1 MHPLLGRRG
10 ALGLYLLFWTLL
22 SGLAILLACRPW
34 LGWLEALAMTGP
46 LSVTN
51 AFIGL
56 SAWYL
61 NRSYSL
67 RHTGLAKLAGVA
79 ILAALVSSLLWVSFG
94 FLWASLLAGLPP
106 LGAAQRHFGEFGPLL
121 FGIGALLY
129 LLALGLHYLLA
140 ATEESEETAR
150 LALQLQAQ
158 AREAELRA
166 LKAQLHPHFLF
177 NSLNSISA
185 LALARPAE
193 ARRMCLQ
200 LADFLRRS
208 LDLGARQYLGLR
220 DELDLVRTYLAIE
233 EVRFQPRLRFSETVA
248 EECLDYQVPALILQ
262 PLVENAIVHGIA
274 RLPGEGAVSLWVSL
288 AVGSLIIR
296 VENDFDPETPPS
308 RRSGRGTAMVRE
320 RVRSLYGGAGRLDL
334 ATRDRRFVATLVLPA
349 RRSEEEKPQ

>member
-1 MHPLLGRRG
+1 MHPLLSRRG
-10 ALGLYLLFWTLL
+10 ALGLYLLIWTLL

-46 LSVTN
+46 MAVTN

-67 RHTGLAKLAGVA
+67 RHTSLAKLAGVA
-79 ILAALVSSLLWVSFG
+79 CLAAVVSSLLWVSIG
-94 FLWASLLAGLPP
+94 FLWANLLAELPP
-106 LGAAQRHFGEFGPLL
+106 LGDAQRHFGAIGPLL
-121 FGIGALLY
+121 LGIGALLY

-140 ATEESEETAR
+140 AMEESEEAAR

-158 AREAELRA
+158 TREAELRA
-166 LKAQLHPHFLF
+166 IKAQLHPHFLF

-185 LALARPAE
+185 LALPQPAE

-200 LADFLRRS
+200 LADFLRQS
-208 LDLGARQYLGLR
+208 LDLGARQYLSLR
-220 DELDLVRTYLAIE
+220 EELNLVRAYLAIE
-233 EVRFQPRLRFSETVA
+233 QVRFQPRLRVSETIGD
-248 EECLDYQVPALILQ
+248 ECLDCQVPALILQ

-274 RLPGEGAVSLWVSL
+274 RTAGEGTLSLWVSF

-296 VENDFDPETPPS
+296 VENHFDPEAPPG

-334 ATRDRRFVATLVLPA
+334 ATRDGRFVATLVLPA
-349 RRSEEEKPQ
+349 RRAGEEKQP